1 MRLVA
6 LLLCLIAVSAPQA
19 SAAQGAAAR
28 NADSPLSAA
37 LIQDFVGVTSG
48 FSGASIT
55 LFGATRT
62 NAADRGDIVV
72 VVRGPN
78 RAASV
83 ARRFRILGLWLG
95 RESLRF
101 DTAPGY
107 FAVASARP
115 LSEIASDRTLTA
127 AGILPDPLVRAAAA
141 EPDHPELDAFVA
153 AFVRLKQ
160 RERLYLADPGAVRRL
175 QGGLF
180 RIDLSL
186 PDRTPPGLYTV
197 RVVLFRD
204 GRPTAT
210 VTNTLL
216 ISRQGLEREID
227 RFADQLPW
235 LYGLAAVFLALFAGW
250 AAWAGARRLG
260 PL

>member
-1 MRLVA
+1 MIRALVLLVLA
-6 LLLCLIAVSAPQA
+6 LSCCGPAM
-19 SAAQGAAAR
+19 AQSGGR
-28 NADSPLSAA
+28 GGDESPLSAA
-37 LIQDFVGVTSG
+37 LIQDFVAVTSG

-62 NAADRGDIVV
+62 LAADRGDIVV

-78 RAASV
+78 RATSV
-83 ARRFRILGLWLG
+83 SRRFPVFGFWLG
-95 RESLRF
+95 RETMQF
-101 DTAPGY
+101 PTAPGY
-107 FAVASARP
+107 FAVASAKP
-115 LSEIASDRTLTA
+115 LSEIASARTLEA
-127 AGILPDPLVRAAAA
+127 AGITPEPLVRAAARN
-141 EPDHPELDAFVA
+141 PDDPALETYVGAL
-153 AFVRLKQ
+153 VRLKQ
-160 RERLYLADPGAVRRL
+160 RQNLYLTNPGAVRRL

-216 ISRQGLEREID
+216 ISRQGLERTIA
-227 RFADQLPW
+227 RFSDDAPV
-235 LYGLAAVFLALFAGW
+235 LYGLAAVAFALLSGW
-250 AAWAGARRLG
+250 AAWAAARRLG
-260 PL
+260 PI

>member
-1 MRLVA
+1 MIRAGLF
-6 LLLCLIAVSAPQA
+6 LLCALFGVGPAQA
-19 SAAQGAAAR
+19 QSGGR
-28 NADSPLSAA
+28 GGDENPLSAA
-37 LIQDFVGVTSG
+37 LIQDFVAVTSG

-62 NAADRGDIVV
+62 LAADRGDIVV

-78 RAASV
+78 RATSV
-83 ARRFRILGLWLG
+83 ARRFPVAGLWLG
-95 RESLRF
+95 RETMQF
-101 DTAPGY
+101 PTAPGY

-115 LSEIASDRTLTA
+115 LSEIASPRTLEA
-127 AGILPDPLVRAAAA
+127 AGITPEPLVRAAARDRDD
-141 EPDHPELDAFVA
+141 PRLDTYVA
-153 AFVRLKQ
+153 ALVRLKQ
-160 RERLYLADPGAVRRL
+160 RQSLYLADPRAVRRL

-216 ISRQGLEREID
+216 ISRQGLERTIA
-227 RFADQLPW
+227 RFADDAPP
-235 LYGLAAVFLALFAGW
+235 LYGLAAVALALLSGW
-250 AAWAGARRLG
+250 AAWAAARRLG
-260 PL
+260 PM